1 MSRIT
6 IAAAVAA
13 AFAATTAAAAQAP
26 VAKERGVVVSHGGR
40 IYVEGKPVAKGSQPV
55 WSPDGRRIAFHRFGE
70 IFVSDTDGRNERRLT
85 RRAPGLHW
93 PASFPAW
100 SPDGSTIA
108 FSGTRDVLTVPATG
122 GKVRNLTRSRESWR
136 GNFTP
141 AYSPDGRTI
150 AFSRSTDAFNSDI
163 FLMSADGKN
172 LRRLTR
178 SQGTHDALG
187 EEHGPSW
194 SPDGRTIVFVSNRS
208 GRFELY
214 AVGRDGRGERRIT
227 DTPRRGYDEDAPRF
241 SRNGKR
247 LLYVHD
253 GRVATIGI
261 DGRGVRELG
270 LGDAADWR

>member
-1 MSRIT
+1 MHRIAVLVAL
-6 IAAAVAA
+6 AAAV
-13 AFAATTAAAAQAP
+13 AATTAAAAQAP
-26 VAKERGVVVSHGGR
+26 VAKERGLVVSHGGR
-40 IYVEGKPVAKGSQPV
+40 IYVEGEQVAKGSQAV
-55 WSPDGRRIAFHRFGE
+55 WSPDGRRLAYHRFGE
-70 IFVSDTDGRNERRLT
+70 IFVSDADGRNERRLT

-93 PASFPAW
+93 PASSPAW
-100 SPDGSTIA
+100 SPDGKTIA

-141 AYSPDGRTI
+141 SYSPDGRTI
-150 AFSRSTDAFNSDI
+150 AFSRSTDAFNNDI

-178 SQGTHDALG
+178 SQGTHDTLG

-194 SPDGRTIVFVSNRS
+194 SPDGRTIVFVSNRT

-214 AVGRDGRGERRIT
+214 AIGRDGRGERRIT
-227 DTPRRGYDEDAPRF
+227 DTARRGYDEDMPRF
-241 SRNGKR
+241 SRTGKR

-253 GRVATIGI
+253 GRVATVGT
-261 DGRGVRELG
+261 DGKGVRELG
-270 LGDAADWR
+270 LGDAADWK